1 MAEHNELGAAGEKA
15 AEIFLKEKGYEI
27 LASNWRFGSD
37 EIDIIA
43 KHNGFLVI
51 VEVKTRST
59 NAFGEPE
66 IAVTK
71 QKQKFLI
78 RATQNYIMQKNIN
91 EETRFDIISIVSKNG
106 KNIINHIEDAFYP
119 SISY

>member
-1 MAEHNELGAAGEKA
+1 MAEHNELGKKGEKIA
-15 AEIFLKEKGYEI
+15 QDFLKEKGYEI
-27 LASNWRFGSD
+27 LETNWHFGSD
-37 EIDIIA
+37 EIDIIS

-51 VEVKTRST
+51 IEVKTRSS

-78 RATQNYIMQKNIN
+78 RASQNYILKNDIN
-91 EETRFDIISIVSKNG
+91 EECRFDIISIIIRNG
-106 KNIINHIEDAFYP
+106 INTIHHIEDAFYP
-119 SISY
+119 TIN

>member
-1 MAEHNELGAAGEKA
+1 MAEHNELGASGEKT
-15 AEIFLKEKGYEI
+15 AEKFLKEKGYEI
-27 LASNWRFGSD
+27 LATNWRFGSD

-43 KHNGFLVI
+43 RYNGFLVI

-59 NAFGEPE
+59 NVFGEPE

-78 RATQNYIMQKNIN
+78 RAAQNYILQKNIN
-91 EETRFDIISIVSKNG
+91 DETRFDIIAIVSKNG
-106 KNIINHIEDAFYP
+106 NNTIHHIEDAFYP
-119 SISY
+119 TISY

>member
-1 MAEHNELGAAGEKA
+1 MAEHNELGTTGEKIA
-15 AEIFLKEKGYEI
+15 QNFLKEKGYEI
-27 LASNWRFGSD
+27 LTTNWRFGSD

-51 VEVKTRST
+51 IEVKTRST
-59 NAFGEPE
+59 NVFGEPE

-78 RATQNYIMQKNIN
+78 RATQNYINQHDIN
-91 EETRFDIISIVSKNG
+91 EECRFDIIAIVSKNG
-106 KNIINHIEDAFYP
+106 KNNIHHIEDAFYP
-119 SISY
+119 CM

>member
-1 MAEHNELGAAGEKA
+1 MAEHNELGASGEKA
-15 AEIFLKEKGYEI
+15 AENFLKEKGYQI
-27 LASNWRFGSD
+27 LARNWRFGSD
-37 EIDIIA
+37 EIDIVA
-43 KHNGFLVI
+43 RHNGFLVI

-78 RATQNYIMQKNIN
+78 RAAQHYIYQNNIN
-91 EETRFDIISIVSKNG
+91 DECRFDIIAIVSKNG
-106 KNIINHIEDAFYP
+106 KNTYNHIEDAFYP
-119 SISY
+119 SLGY

>member
-15 AEIFLKEKGYEI
+15 AENFLKEKGYEI
-27 LASNWRFGSD
+27 MATNWRFGSD

-43 KHNGFLVI
+43 RHNGFLVI

-78 RATQNYIMQKNIN
+78 RAAQNYIQQKNIN
-91 EETRFDIISIVSKNG
+91 EECRFDIISIIAKNG
-106 KNIINHIEDAFYP
+106 KNIIHHIEDAFYP
-119 SISY
+119 GIGY

>member
-1 MAEHNELGAAGEKA
+1 MAEHNELGAEGEKLA
-15 AEIFLKEKGYEI
+15 VGFLKEKGYEI
-27 LASNWRFGSD
+27 LATNWRFGSD

-43 KHNGFLVI
+43 KYNGFLVI

-71 QKQKFLI
+71 QKQRFLI
-78 RATQNYIMQKNIN
+78 RASQQFIIQKDIN
-91 EETRFDIISIVSKNG
+91 EECRFDIISIIIKNG
-106 KNIINHIEDAFYP
+106 KTTIHHIEDAFYP

>member
-1 MAEHNELGAAGEKA
+1 
-15 AEIFLKEKGYEI
+15 
-27 LASNWRFGSD
+27 
-37 EIDIIA
+37 
-43 KHNGFLVI
+43 LVI

-78 RATQNYIMQKNIN
+78 RAAQNYIQQKNIN
-91 EETRFDIISIVSKNG
+91 EECRFDIISIIAKNG
-106 KNIINHIEDAFYP
+106 KNIIHHIEDAFYP
-119 SISY
+119 GIGY

>member
-1 MAEHNELGAAGEKA
+1 MAEHNELGAVGEKTA
-15 AEIFLKEKGYEI
+15 QNYLKEKGYEI
-27 LASNWRFGSD
+27 LAINWRFGSD

-43 KHNGFLVI
+43 KNKNFLVI

-71 QKQKFLI
+71 QKQRFLI
-78 RATQNYIMQKNIN
+78 RAAQNYIAQHNID
-91 EETRFDIISIVSKNG
+91 EECRFDIIAIITKNG

-119 SISY
+119 TIG

>member
-1 MAEHNELGAAGEKA
+1 MAEHNELGINGEKIA
-15 AEIFLKEKGYEI
+15 QRYLKEKGFKI
-27 LASNWRFGSD
+27 LATNWRFGSD

-43 KHNGFLVI
+43 EHDSFLVI

-59 NAFGEPE
+59 DAFGEPE

-78 RATQNYIMQKNIN
+78 RAAQNYILKNDIDF
-91 EETRFDIISIVSKNG
+91 ETRFDIISIIIKNQ
-106 KNIINHIEDAFYP
+106 KTKIHHIEDAFYP
-119 SISY
+119 TL

>member
-1 MAEHNELGAAGEKA
+1 MAEHNELGASGEKA
-15 AEIFLKEKGYEI
+15 AENYLKEKGYQI
-27 LASNWRFGSD
+27 LATNWRFGSD
-37 EIDIIA
+37 EIDIVA
-43 KHNGFLVI
+43 KHNGFLII

-78 RATQNYIMQKNIN
+78 RAAQNYIQQKNID
-91 EETRFDIISIVSKNG
+91 EECRFDIVSIVSKNG
-106 KNIINHIEDAFYP
+106 KNSIHHIEDAFYP
-119 SISY
+119 PLNY

>member
-1 MAEHNELGAAGEKA
+1 MAEHNELGESGEKLA
-15 AEIFLKEKGYEI
+15 QKFLKEKAYEI
-27 LASNWRFGSD
+27 LATNWRFGSD

-66 IAVTK
+66 VAVTK
-71 QKQKFLI
+71 QKQRFLI
-78 RATQNYIMQKNIN
+78 RATQNYINQNNID
-91 EETRFDIISIVSKNG
+91 EETRFDIVAIVSKNG
-106 KNIINHIEDAFYP
+106 KNTIHHIEDAFYP
-119 SISY
+119 TIG

>member
-1 MAEHNELGAAGEKA
+1 MSGNSDLGISGEKIA
-15 AEIFLKEKGYEI
+15 LEFLRNIGYEI
-27 LASNWRFGSD
+27 LETNWRFGSD

-43 KHNGFLVI
+43 KDDKCIVI

-59 NAFGEPE
+59 NFFGEPE

-78 RATQNYIMQKNIN
+78 RAAQNYIIQKNIN
-91 EETRFDIISIVSKNG
+91 EETRFDIIAIVAKPD
-106 KNIINHIEDAFYP
+106 KADIHHIKDAFYP
-119 SISY
+119 TM